1 MAELADAQDSGS
13 CGSNTVWVQ
22 VPFSAPRSTRK
33 SAFLLYMIELRLFL
47 QKFDNFFFYKKTL
60 AVFGRQRYNQIMVK
74 TVLLDLDDTI
84 FDFKACEKNALS
96 AALTRCGL
104 PFSAADI
111 ADYSKI
117 NDSMWKLLE
126 KGEIKREELRTR
138 RFELF
143 LSRYD
148 KSFDAA
154 AFADLYM
161 QMLSETDVLIDG
173 ARELLEHLSAHY
185 ALYAVTNGY
194 FQTQMGRI
202 RHADIGKYFKEIFI
216 SQVAGA
222 PKPQK
227 KFFDYCVAR
236 IPGFSLETTVLIGD
250 SPTSDISG
258 GNEYGIF
265 TIRYNPGRLENP
277 PDKLPQREV
286 YSLSELPELLRLL

>member
-1 MAELADAQDSGS
+1 
-13 CGSNTVWVQ
+13 
-22 VPFSAPRSTRK
+22 
-33 SAFLLYMIELRLFL
+33 
-47 QKFDNFFFYKKTL
+47 
-60 AVFGRQRYNQIMVK
+60 MVK

-84 FDFKACEKNALS
+84 FDFKACERQALS

-104 PFSAADI
+104 SFSAADI

-143 LSRYD
+143 LSRY
-148 KSFDAA
+148 KKPLDAS

-161 QMLSETDVLIDG
+161 QMLSKTDVLIDG
-173 ARELLEHLSAHY
+173 ARDLLEYLSAHY
-185 ALYAVTNGY
+185 DLYAVTNGY
-194 FQTQMGRI
+194 VQTQSGRI
-202 RHADIGKYFKEIFI
+202 RQANIGKYFKEIFI
-216 SQVAGA
+216 SQLVGA

-227 KFFDYCVAR
+227 EFFDYCAR
-236 IPGFSLETTVLIGD
+236 HISSFSLETTVLIGD

-265 TIRYNPGRLENP
+265 TIRYNPAGLENP
-277 PDKLPQREV
+277 PDKFPKREV
-286 YSLSELPELLRLL
+286 RSLSELPELLRSL